1 MLPWHPYAAL
11 MGAVKTPDLYR
22 CAVSGAGV
30 TDIAPP
36 SRCPSFL
43 HALREEIGD
52 KAFFAAFKNVLDD
65 HRFKHITTLA
75 VIDAVN
81 RASGKDYTEWFYRY
95 VAGTE
100 WPEQRKK
107 TK

>member
-1 MLPWHPYAAL
+1 MSCPGAL
-11 MGAVKTPDLYR
+11 SADVLIKR
-22 CAVSGAGV
+22 QV
-30 TDIAPP
+30 TADRFAPP

-65 HRFKHITTLA
+65 HRFKYVTTLA